1 MTISLPPPEILM
13 TTAFQYK
20 AGHILVVGMSVHI
33 RPVGVLQACMQ
44 HKFGNVH
51 PLHNLRPKHR
61 RKDRGQPTEL
71 SSTVFTESK

>member
-1 MTISLPPPEILM
+1 MMISLPPPEISM

-51 PLHNLRPKHR
+51 PSIYNF
-61 RKDRGQPTEL
+61 GQNTGKTEDNQQNYL
-71 SSTVFTESK
+71 VLPFTESK